1 MPTAHEQ
8 FSEQFHRWEVRG
20 RGWMVFGE
28 PVYPEP
34 PFVPFQRRYLPETP
48 EEDDGRRPTIL
59 SSLVQKLARKIAL
72 PTQTRVVE
80 PEEEPEPIGLT
91 RDSLVEF
98 QASLPADLDIA
109 RESFEQFLRNLA
121 LCREPVAFELMGTH
135 KRVLV
140 QFAASAD
147 DASLVRK
154 QLQAHFPDVQFRQL
168 QGTLE
173 TASDASH
180 GGEALAVEFGLER
193 EFMLPLASGKLDPFI
208 GIVGALAEL
217 QPEEFALFQV
227 LWQPVQ
233 NPWAENITDAV
244 THSDGKAFFI
254 DSPELTSAAENK
266 ISRPLYAAVVRI
278 ATKGE
283 THERALQIACDMASS
298 LRVFAQPQG
307 NELIPL
313 ENDEKYPV
321 DDHIKDVLRRQSRR
335 SGMLLNSDELIG
347 FVHLPSTAV
356 RSPVLA
362 RDSGKTKAAPAI
374 VRNASGLLLG
384 SNVHNGES
392 IPVRLT
398 PEQRVRHIHIIG
410 ATGTGKSTL
419 LFNLIRQ
426 DIENR
431 QGVGVL
437 DPSGDLIDRILD
449 VIPESRIND
458 VILVN
463 PSDTDFPIGFNILQA
478 HSEDEKNILASDLVS
493 MFRRLSTSWGDQ
505 MDVVLRNAILAFLES
520 STGGTLADLR
530 SFLIDDDYRKQFLT
544 TVREEAVVD
553 FWRKVFPRLTG
564 GKSIGSVLTRLH
576 TFLDQK
582 PFRLMVTQRENRL
595 DFANIMDTGKI
606 FLAKLPEGLMGA
618 EDSYM
623 LGTLL
628 VSKFQQMAM
637 ARQAQAA
644 SQRRDFWLYID
655 EFDNFITPS
664 MAWILS
670 KTRKYRLGL
679 TLAHHQLHQL
689 QADAK
694 VASAV
699 MSNPATRIVFKV
711 GDDDAKK
718 LAEGFTF
725 FKAQDFKNLANG
737 QAICRVER
745 SDFDF
750 NLSVPL
756 PEKADEAEAVK
767 RREKIITAS
776 RAKYGTPRAQVKSIS
791 PPTSEGGQP
800 SPKPVKLETP
810 PVTEPISS
818 PPPRPAIPHISETPK
833 DAEIPKST
841 ESERSIKDI
850 IIPEA
855 ESLDYTAKEEIT
867 IPEFG
872 RPDLILTRGKRS
884 LACEINATT
893 RPETEADHIRLR
905 LKAGFSHVA
914 VVSLNRRS
922 LQLIKEAYLQLGV
935 NADISKV
942 GFYTPEEFK
951 AQLFNW
957 AADDPEGGAVE
968 RGQPVKRKDMS
979 NSGQLSDEER
989 RKRHKD
995 ELEKLIKAMKG

>member
-8 FSEQFHRWEVRG
+8 FSEQFRRWELRG
-20 RGWMVFGE
+20 RGWQVFEE
-28 PVYPEP
+28 PVHPEP
-34 PFVPFQRRYLPETP
+34 PFVPFHGHYLPEATAI
-48 EEDDGRRPTIL
+48 DDGRRPTLL
-59 SSLVQKLARKIAL
+59 SSLYRKLTSPR
-72 PTQTRVVE
+72 PEPPPVVPE
-80 PEEEPEPIGLT
+80 PEEEPEPQ
-91 RDSLVEF
+91 SLVRDKLIEL
-98 QASLPADLDIA
+98 QTSLPADLDIGRDA
-109 RESFEQFLRNLA
+109 FEQFLRNLA
-121 LCREPVAFELMGTH
+121 LCDEPVAFELLGSAG
-135 KRVLV
+135 RVCV
-140 QFAASAD
+140 QFTASAM
-147 DASLVRK
+147 DAPQVRR
-154 QLQAHFPDVQFRQL
+154 QLQAYFPEATFQTKEGALEQAWKSC
-168 QGTLE
+168 QGDEML
-173 TASDASH
+173 
-180 GGEALAVEFGLER
+180 VCEFGLAR
-193 EFMLPLASGKLDPFI
+193 EFMFTLASGKLDPFI
-208 GIVGALAEL
+208 GMVGALSEL
-217 QPEEFALFQV
+217 SPGDLGLFQI
-227 LWQPVQ
+227 LFQPAQ
-233 NPWAENITDAV
+233 EPWAANILHSV
-244 THSDGKAFFI
+244 THADGRPFFNNR
-254 DSPELTSAAENK
+254 PELAGAAENK
-266 ISRPLYAAVVRI
+266 IKLPLYAAVVRL

-313 ENDEKYPV
+313 ENDETYPF
-321 DDHIKDVLRRQSRR
+321 DEHIEDVIRRQSRR
-335 SGMLLNSDELIG
+335 SGMLLNSAELIG
-347 FVHLPSTAV
+347 FVHLPSSAV
-356 RSPVLA
+356 RSPALA
-362 RDSGKTKAAPAI
+362 RDAGKTKAAPAI
-374 VRNASGLLLG
+374 VRNRTGLLLG

-392 IPVRLT
+392 TDVRLT
-398 PEQRVRHIHIIG
+398 PEQRVRHTHIIG

-449 VIPESRIND
+449 IIPDSRIDD

-463 PSDTDFPIGFNILQA
+463 PYDTDFPIGFNILQA
-478 HSEDEKNILASDLVS
+478 HSEDEKNVLASDLVS

-530 SFLIDDDYRKQFLT
+530 SFLIDDDFRNQFLT

-595 DFANIMDTGKI
+595 DFADIMDTGKI

-618 EDSYM
+618 EDSYT

-628 VSKFQQMAM
+628 VSKFQQTAM

-644 SQRRDFWLYID
+644 SDRPDFWLYID

-679 TLAHHQLHQL
+679 TLAHHELHQL
-689 QADAK
+689 QADSK

-699 MSNPATRIVFKV
+699 MSNPATRIVFRV

-718 LAEGFTF
+718 LAEGFSF
-725 FKAQDFKNLANG
+725 FEAQDFKNLADG

-750 NLSVPL
+750 NLSVPW
-756 PEKADEAEAVK
+756 PEKADEAEAVM
-767 RREKIITAS
+767 RREKIINTS
-776 RAKYGTPRAQVKSIS
+776 RAKYGTPRAQGKTTS

-800 SPKPVKLETP
+800 SPKTAKLETP
-810 PVTEPISS
+810 PVTAPILAS
-818 PPPRPAIPHISETPK
+818 PPPAAIPHVTETPK
-833 DAEIPKST
+833 DAEIPKPT
-841 ESERSIKDI
+841 ETERSIKDI

-855 ESLDYTAKEEIT
+855 ESLDYTVKEEIT
-867 IPEFG
+867 IPGHG
-872 RPDLILTRGKRS
+872 RPDLILNRGKRTI
-884 LACEINATT
+884 ACEISATT
-893 RPETEADHIRLR
+893 PPEMEADHIRLR
-905 LKAGFSHVA
+905 LKAGFGHIA
-914 VVSLNRRS
+914 VVSANRRK
-922 LQLIKEAYLQLGV
+922 LKLIGESFLRLGV
-935 NADISKV
+935 DADISKV
-942 GFYTPEEFK
+942 GFYTPQEFIT
-951 AQLFNW
+951 QLFNW
-957 AADDPEGGAVE
+957 AADDPEGGAIE
-968 RGQPVKRKDMS
+968 RGQPQKRRDMQ
-979 NSGQLSDEER
+979 NSSQLSDEER
-989 RKRHKD
+989 RQRHKE
-995 ELEKLIKAMKG
+995 ELEKLTKALKR

>member
-1 MPTAHEQ
+1 MPSAHEQ
-8 FSEQFHRWEVRG
+8 LSEQFHRWEVRG
-20 RGWMVFGE
+20 RGWKVYGQ

-34 PFVPFQRRYLPETP
+34 PFVPFQRLYLPETP
-48 EEDDGRRPTIL
+48 VEDDGRRPTIL

-72 PTQTRVVE
+72 PTQTAVVE
-80 PEEEPEPIGLT
+80 PEEEPEPIALT

-109 RESFEQFLRNLA
+109 RDSFEQFLRNLA
-121 LCREPVAFELMGTH
+121 LCREPVAFELLGMH
-135 KRVLV
+135 ERVLV

-168 QGTLE
+168 AGMLE
-173 TASDASH
+173 TEWDESPD
-180 GGEALAVEFGLER
+180 GEALAVEFGLER

-208 GIVGALAEL
+208 GIIGALAEL
-217 QPEEFALFQV
+217 QAEEFALFQV

-244 THSDGKAFFI
+244 THSDGKPFFI

-278 ATKGE
+278 ATKGK

-313 ENDEKYPV
+313 ENDEQYPV
-321 DDHIKDVLRRQSRR
+321 DDHIEDVLRRQSRR

-347 FVHLPSTAV
+347 FVHLPSSDV

-384 SNVHNGES
+384 NNVHNGES
-392 IPVRLT
+392 VPVRLT
-398 PEQRVRHIHIIG
+398 AEQRVRHTHIIG

-426 DIENR
+426 DIDNR

-449 VIPESRIND
+449 IIPDSRMDD
-458 VILVN
+458 VVLVN
-463 PSDTDFPIGFNILQA
+463 PYDTDYPIGFNILQA
-478 HSEDEKNILASDLVS
+478 HSEDEKNVLASDLVS

-505 MDVVLRNAILAFLES
+505 MDVVMRNAIRAFLES
-520 STGGTLADLR
+520 STGGTLADLQ
-530 SFLIDDDYRKQFLT
+530 SFLIDEDFQKQFLA
-544 TVREEAVVD
+544 TVRDEGVLD
-553 FWRKVFPRLTG
+553 FWRRVFPRLPG
-564 GKSIGSVLTRLH
+564 GKSIGSVLVRLH
-576 TFLDQK
+576 AFLDQK

-595 DFANIMDTGKI
+595 DFADIMDNGKI

-628 VSKFQQMAM
+628 VSKFQQTAM
-637 ARQAQAA
+637 TRQAQAA
-644 SQRRDFWLYID
+644 SARRDFWLYID

-679 TLAHHQLHQL
+679 TLAHHELHQL
-689 QADAK
+689 QDDSK

-711 GDDDAKK
+711 GDADAKK

-750 NLSVPL
+750 NLSIPL
-756 PEKADEAEAVK
+756 PEKADELEATR
-767 RREKIITAS
+767 RREKIITLS
-776 RAKYGTPRAQVKSIS
+776 RQKYGTPRAQVKTIP
-791 PPTSEGGQP
+791 PPTLEGGQP
-800 SPKPVKLETP
+800 NPRPVKLETP
-810 PVTEPISS
+810 PALEPLSS
-818 PPPRPAIPHISETPK
+818 PPPPPATPHVSNTPK

-855 ESLDYTAKEEIT
+855 ESLDYTVREEIT
-867 IPEFG
+867 IPGHG

-884 LACEINATT
+884 LVCEINATT

-922 LQLIKEAYLQLGV
+922 LQSIKEAYSQLGV
-935 NADISKV
+935 YVDISKI
-942 GFYTPEEFK
+942 GFYTPAEFK

-957 AADDPEGGAVE
+957 AADDPEGGAIE
-968 RGQPVKRKDMS
+968 RGKPVKRKDMP

-989 RKRHKD
+989 KQRHKV
-995 ELEKLIKAMKG
+995 ELQKLMKALKG

>member
-8 FSEQFHRWEVRG
+8 FSEQFRRWELRG
-20 RGWMVFGE
+20 RGWQVFDE
-28 PVYPEP
+28 PVHPEP
-34 PFVPFQRRYLPETP
+34 PFVPFRGHYLPETP
-48 EEDDGRRPTIL
+48 AVDDGLRPTLL
-59 SSLVQKLARKIAL
+59 SSLYRKLTSPRPEPPPVI
-72 PTQTRVVE
+72 PE
-80 PEEEPEPIGLT
+80 PEEEPEPQ
-91 RDSLVEF
+91 SLVRERPIEL
-98 QASLPADLDIA
+98 QTSLPADLDIGRDA
-109 RESFEQFLRNLA
+109 FEQFLRNLA
-121 LCREPVAFELMGTH
+121 LCREPVAFELLGIAG
-135 KRVLV
+135 RVSV
-140 QFAASAD
+140 QFVAGQH
-147 DASLVRK
+147 DAPQVRR
-154 QLQAHFPDVQFRQL
+154 QLQAYFPDANFQTKEDALEQAW
-168 QGTLE
+168 GTCK
-173 TASDASH
+173 
-180 GGEALAVEFGLER
+180 GEEMLACEFGLAR
-193 EFMLPLASGKLDPFI
+193 EFMFPLASGKLDPFI
-208 GIVGALAEL
+208 GMVGALSEL
-217 QPEEFALFQV
+217 SSGDFGLFQILFQPTQEPWADNILRSVTHADGKPFFVNQPELA
-227 LWQPVQ
+227 
-233 NPWAENITDAV
+233 
-244 THSDGKAFFI
+244 G
-254 DSPELTSAAENK
+254 AAENK
-266 ISRPLYAAVVRI
+266 IKLPLYAAVVRI

-313 ENDEKYPV
+313 ENDEQYPL
-321 DDHIKDVLRRQSRR
+321 DEHIEDVIRRQSRR

-347 FVHLPSTAV
+347 FVHLPSSAV
-356 RSPVLA
+356 RSPAMA
-362 RDSGKTKAAPAI
+362 RDAGKTKAAPAI
-374 VRNASGLLLG
+374 VRNAAGLLLG
-384 SNVHNGES
+384 TNVHNGES
-392 IPVRLT
+392 NAIRLT
-398 PEQRVRHIHIIG
+398 TEQRVRHTHIIG

-449 VIPESRIND
+449 IIPDSRMDD
-458 VILVN
+458 VVLVN
-463 PSDTDFPIGFNILQA
+463 PYDTDFPIAFNILQA

-505 MDVVLRNAILAFLES
+505 MDVVMRNAIRAFLES
-520 STGGTLADLR
+520 STGGTLADLQ
-530 SFLIDDDYRKQFLT
+530 SFLIDEDFRKQFLD
-544 TVREEAVVD
+544 TVSDEGVLD
-553 FWRKVFPRLTG
+553 FWRRVFPRLSG

-576 TFLDQK
+576 MFLDQK

-595 DFANIMDTGKI
+595 DFADIMDTGKI

-628 VSKFQQMAM
+628 VSKFQQTAM

-644 SQRRDFWLYID
+644 SDRPDFWLYID

-679 TLAHHQLHQL
+679 TLAHHELHQL
-689 QADAK
+689 HEDAK

-699 MSNPATRIVFKV
+699 MSNPATRIVFRV

-718 LAEGFTF
+718 LAEGFSF
-725 FKAQDFKNLANG
+725 FEAQDFKNLADG

-756 PEKADEAEAVK
+756 PQKADETEAAK
-767 RREKIITAS
+767 RREKIITLS
-776 RAKYGTPRAQVKSIS
+776 RAKYGTPRAQSKAVTPEPLASGK
-791 PPTSEGGQP
+791 P
-800 SPKPVKLETP
+800 SPKPAKVETP
-810 PVTEPISS
+810 LATEPISAT
-818 PPPRPAIPHISETPK
+818 PPPTTIPQVSEPPKPAEVPK
-833 DAEIPKST
+833 PA
-841 ESERSIKDI
+841 ESERAIKDI

-855 ESLDYTAKEEIT
+855 ESLDYTVREEIT
-867 IPEFG
+867 IPGHG

-884 LACEINATT
+884 LVCEINATT

-905 LKAGFSHVA
+905 LKAGFPYVA

-922 LQLIKEAYLQLGV
+922 LQLIETAYLRLGAD
-935 NADISKV
+935 ADISKV
-942 GFYTPEEFK
+942 GFYIPEEFK

-957 AADDPEGGAVE
+957 ASDDPEGGAIE
-968 RGQPVKRKDMS
+968 RGRPVKRMVLSD
-979 NSGQLSDEER
+979 SGQLSPEQLALRYKE
-989 RKRHKD
+989 
-995 ELEKLIKAMKG
+995 ELEKLTKALKR

>member
-8 FSEQFHRWEVRG
+8 FSEQFHRWELRG
-20 RGWMVFGE
+20 RGWQVFDE
-28 PVYPEP
+28 PVHPEP
-34 PFVPFQRRYLPETP
+34 PFVPFHGHYLPETP
-48 EEDDGRRPTIL
+48 VVDDGRRPTFL
-59 SSLVQKLARKIAL
+59 SSLFRKAVAAPEVPPIV
-72 PTQTRVVE
+72 PE
-80 PEEEPEPIGLT
+80 PEGEPEPQ
-91 RDSLVEF
+91 SLVRDKLIEL
-98 QASLPADLDIA
+98 QTSLPADLDIGKEA
-109 RESFEQFLRNLA
+109 FEQFLRNLA
-121 LCREPVAFELMGTH
+121 LCHEPVAFELLGVAGH
-135 KRVLV
+135 VSV
-140 QFAASAD
+140 QFAASAA
-147 DASLVRK
+147 DAPQVRR
-154 QLQAHFPDVQFRQL
+154 QLQAYFPDASFQPKANNLEQAWESC
-168 QGTLE
+168 QGDEML
-173 TASDASH
+173 
-180 GGEALAVEFGLER
+180 VCEFGLAH
-193 EFMLPLASGKLDPFI
+193 EFMFTLASGKLDPFI
-208 GIVGALAEL
+208 GMVGALSEL
-217 QPEEFALFQV
+217 SPSDLGLFQI
-227 LWQPVQ
+227 LFQPAQ
-233 NPWAENITDAV
+233 EPWAENIMRSV
-244 THSDGKAFFI
+244 TNADGKPFFVNM
-254 DSPELTSAAENK
+254 PELTGAAENK
-266 ISRPLYAAVVRI
+266 INHPLYAAVVRI
-278 ATKGE
+278 ATKGK
-283 THERALQIACDMASS
+283 THERALQIACDMTSS

-313 ENDEKYPV
+313 QNDEKYPFEEHV
-321 DDHIKDVLRRQSRR
+321 EDVIRRQSRR

-347 FVHLPSTAV
+347 FVHLPSSAV
-356 RSPVLA
+356 RSPALA
-362 RDSGKTKAAPAI
+362 RDAGKTKAAPAI
-374 VRNASGLLLG
+374 VRNNTGLLLG
-384 SNVHNGES
+384 INIHNGES
-392 IPVRLT
+392 IDVRLT
-398 PEQRVRHIHIIG
+398 AEQRVRHTHIIG

-449 VIPESRIND
+449 IIPDSRIND

-463 PSDTDFPIGFNILQA
+463 PYDTDFPIGFNILQA

-505 MDVVLRNAILAFLES
+505 MDVVMRNAICAFLES
-520 STGGTLADLR
+520 STGGTLADLQ
-530 SFLIDDDYRKQFLT
+530 SFLIDDDFRNQLLT
-544 TVREEAVVD
+544 TVRDEGVLD
-553 FWRKVFPRLTG
+553 FWRRVFPRLPG

-595 DFANIMDTGKI
+595 DFAKIMDTGKI

-628 VSKFQQMAM
+628 VSKFQQAAM
-637 ARQAQAA
+637 ARQARAE
-644 SQRRDFWLYID
+644 SERPDFWLYID

-679 TLAHHQLHQL
+679 TLAHHELHQL

-756 PEKADEAEAVK
+756 PAKADEVEAAM

-776 RAKYGTPRAQVKSIS
+776 RAKYGTPRAQVKTIS
-791 PPTSEGGQP
+791 PQTLEGGQP
-800 SPKPVKLETP
+800 SPKSAKLEPP
-810 PVTEPISS
+810 PVTEPISGS
-818 PPPRPAIPHISETPK
+818 PPLAAIPPVSETPK
-833 DAEIPKST
+833 DAEIPKPA
-841 ESERSIKDI
+841 ESERAVKDI

-855 ESLDYTAKEEIT
+855 ESLDYTVREEIT
-867 IPEFG
+867 IPGHG
-872 RPDLILTRGKRS
+872 RPDLILKRGKRS
-884 LACEINATT
+884 LVCEINATT

-905 LKAGFSHVA
+905 MKAGFSHVA

-922 LQLIKEAYLQLGV
+922 LKLIEEAYLQLGAD
-935 NADISKV
+935 ADISKV

-957 AADDPEGGAVE
+957 AADDAEGGTIE
-968 RGQPVKRKDMS
+968 RSQPHRRQDMPS
-979 NSGQLSDEER
+979 SGHLTDEER
-989 RKRHKD
+989 RQRHKI
-995 ELEKLIKAMKG
+995 ELEKLTKALKR

>member
-1 MPTAHEQ
+1 
-8 FSEQFHRWEVRG
+8 
-20 RGWMVFGE
+20 
-28 PVYPEP
+28 
-34 PFVPFQRRYLPETP
+34 
-48 EEDDGRRPTIL
+48 
-59 SSLVQKLARKIAL
+59 
-72 PTQTRVVE
+72 
-80 PEEEPEPIGLT
+80 
-91 RDSLVEF
+91 
-98 QASLPADLDIA
+98 
-109 RESFEQFLRNLA
+109 
-121 LCREPVAFELMGTH
+121 
-135 KRVLV
+135 
-140 QFAASAD
+140 
-147 DASLVRK
+147 
-154 QLQAHFPDVQFRQL
+154 
-168 QGTLE
+168 
-173 TASDASH
+173 
-180 GGEALAVEFGLER
+180 
-193 EFMLPLASGKLDPFI
+193 MLPLASGKLDPFI

-244 THSDGKAFFI
+244 THSDGKPFFI
-254 DSPELTSAAENK
+254 DSPELTSAAEDK

-278 ATKGE
+278 ATQGE

-313 ENDEKYPV
+313 ENDEEYPV
-321 DDHIKDVLRRQSRR
+321 DDHIEDVLRRQSRR

-347 FVHLPSTAV
+347 FVHLPSSAV

-362 RDSGKTKAAPAI
+362 RDSFKTKAAPAV
-374 VRNASGLLLG
+374 VRNPTGLLLG
-384 SNVHNGES
+384 SNFHNGES

-398 PEQRVRHIHIIG
+398 AEQRVRHTHIIG

-449 VIPESRIND
+449 IIPDSRIDD

-463 PSDTDFPIGFNILQA
+463 PYDTDFPIGFNILQA
-478 HSEDEKNILASDLVS
+478 HSEDEKNVLASDLVS

-505 MDVVLRNAILAFLES
+505 MDVVMRNAIRAFLES
-520 STGGTLADLR
+520 STGGTLADLQ
-530 SFLIDDDYRKQFLT
+530 SFLIDDEFRIRFLD
-544 TVREEAVVD
+544 TVRDEGVLD
-553 FWRKVFPRLTG
+553 FWRRVFPRLTG
-564 GKSIGSVLTRLH
+564 GKSISSVLIRLH

-628 VSKFQQMAM
+628 VSKFQQTAM
-637 ARQAQAA
+637 TRQAQAA
-644 SQRRDFWLYID
+644 SARQDFWLYID

-679 TLAHHQLHQL
+679 TLAHHELHQL
-689 QADAK
+689 QADSK

-699 MSNPATRIVFKV
+699 MSNPATRVVFRV

-718 LAEGFTF
+718 LADGFSF
-725 FKAQDFKNLANG
+725 FEAQDFKNLADG

-750 NLSVPL
+750 NLSVPW
-756 PEKADEAEAVK
+756 PEKADEAAAVK

-776 RAKYGTPRAQVKSIS
+776 RAQYGTPRAQVKTTS
-791 PPTSEGGQP
+791 PFTSEGGQP
-800 SPKPVKLETP
+800 SPKPAKLETP

-818 PPPRPAIPHISETPK
+818 SPPPVANPHVSETPK
-833 DAEIPKST
+833 DAEIPKSI

-855 ESLDYTAKEEIT
+855 ESLDYTVREEIT
-867 IPEFG
+867 IPGHG

-922 LQLIKEAYLQLGV
+922 LQLIKEAYLRLGA
-935 NADISKV
+935 NADVSKV
-942 GFYTPEEFK
+942 GFYTPQEFIT
-951 AQLFNW
+951 QLFNW
-957 AADDPEGGAVE
+957 AADDPEGGAIQ
-968 RGQPVKRKDMS
+968 RGQPVKRKDMP
-979 NSGQLSDEER
+979 NSSQLSDEER
-989 RKRHKD
+989 KQRHKD
-995 ELEKLIKAMKG
+995 ELEKLIKAMKR

>member
-8 FSEQFHRWEVRG
+8 FSEQFRRWELRG
-20 RGWMVFGE
+20 RGWQVFEE
-28 PVYPEP
+28 PVNPEP
-34 PFVPFQRRYLPETP
+34 PFVPFRGHYLPEATAI
-48 EEDDGRRPTIL
+48 DDGRRPTLL
-59 SSLVQKLARKIAL
+59 SSFYRKLTSPRPEPPPVA
-72 PTQTRVVE
+72 PE
-80 PEEEPEPIGLT
+80 PEEEPDPQ
-91 RDSLVEF
+91 SLVREKLIEL
-98 QASLPADLDIA
+98 QTSLPADLDIGRDA
-109 RESFEQFLRNLA
+109 FEQFLRNLA
-121 LCREPVAFELMGTH
+121 LCREPVVFELLGIAG
-135 KRVLV
+135 RVSV
-140 QFAASAD
+140 QFTAGAA
-147 DASLVRK
+147 DAPQVRR
-154 QLQAHFPDVQFRQL
+154 QLQAYFPDATFQTKE
-168 QGTLE
+168 GTLE
-173 TASDASH
+173 QAWKSCQGD
-180 GGEALAVEFGLER
+180 EMVVCEFGLAR

-208 GIVGALAEL
+208 GMVGALSEL
-217 QPEEFALFQV
+217 SPGDLGLFQI
-227 LWQPVQ
+227 LFQPAQ
-233 NPWAENITDAV
+233 EPWAENILRSV
-244 THSDGKAFFI
+244 THADGRPFFNNQ
-254 DSPELTSAAENK
+254 PELAGAAENK
-266 ISRPLYAAVVRI
+266 IKLPLYAAVVRI
-278 ATKGE
+278 ATKGK
-283 THERALQIACDMASS
+283 THERALQTACDLASS

-313 ENDEKYPV
+313 ENVEEYPF
-321 DDHIKDVLRRQSRR
+321 DDHIEDVIRRQSRR

-347 FVHLPSTAV
+347 FVHLPSSAV
-356 RSPVLA
+356 RSPALA
-362 RDSGKTKAAPAI
+362 RDAGKTKAAPTM
-374 VRNASGLLLG
+374 VRNDTGLLLG

-398 PEQRVRHIHIIG
+398 TEQRVRHTHIIG

-426 DIENR
+426 DIEKGE
-431 QGVGVL
+431 GVGVL

-449 VIPESRIND
+449 IIPDSRIED

-463 PSDTDFPIGFNILQA
+463 PYDTDYPIGFNILQA

-505 MDVVLRNAILAFLES
+505 MDVVMRNAIRAFLES
-520 STGGTLADLR
+520 STGGTLADLQ
-530 SFLIDDDYRKQFLT
+530 SFLLDEDCRNQFLT
-544 TVREEAVVD
+544 TVRDEGVQD
-553 FWRKVFPRLTG
+553 FWRRVFPRLPG

-595 DFANIMDTGKI
+595 DFAKIMDSGKI
-606 FLAKLPEGLMGA
+606 FLAKLPEGLMGS

-628 VSKFQQMAM
+628 VSKFQQTAM

-644 SQRRDFWLYID
+644 SERRDFWLYID

-679 TLAHHQLHQL
+679 TLAHHDLHQL

-711 GDDDAKK
+711 GDDDAKR
-718 LAEGFTF
+718 LAEGFSF
-725 FKAQDFKNLANG
+725 FEAQDFKNLPNG

-756 PEKADEAEAVK
+756 PEMADEAATAM
-767 RREKIITAS
+767 RREKIITLS
-776 RAKYGTPRAQVKSIS
+776 REKYGTPRAQSKAVL
-791 PPTSEGGQP
+791 PEPLTSGQP
-800 SPKPVKLETP
+800 GSKPATVETP
-810 PVTEPISS
+810 PATKPILAS
-818 PPPRPAIPHISETPK
+818 PPPTAIPQVSEPPK
-833 DAEIPKST
+833 PAEMPKPT
-841 ESERSIKDI
+841 GSERSIKDI

-855 ESLDYTAKEEIT
+855 ESLDYTVREEIT
-867 IPEFG
+867 IPGYG
-872 RPDLILTRGKRS
+872 RPDLILKRGKRS
-884 LACEINATT
+884 LVCEINATT

-905 LKAGFSHVA
+905 LKARFPYVA

-922 LQLIKEAYLQLGV
+922 LKLIEEAYLRLGPD
-935 NADISKV
+935 ADTSKV

-951 AQLFNW
+951 DQLFKW
-957 AADDPEGGAVE
+957 AADDPEGGAIE
-968 RGQPVKRKDMS
+968 SGQPVKRKVLS
-979 NSGQLSDEER
+979 NYGQLSPEQR
-989 RKRHKD
+989 AQRHME
-995 ELEKLIKAMKG
+995 ELEKLTKALKR

>member
-8 FSEQFHRWEVRG
+8 FSERFRRWELRG
-20 RGWMVFGE
+20 RGWRVFDE
-28 PVYPEP
+28 PVHPEP
-34 PFVPFQRRYLPETP
+34 PFVPFHGHYLPETP
-48 EEDDGRRPTIL
+48 VVDDGRRPTVL
-59 SSLVQKLARKIAL
+59 SSLFRKVVAAPEA
-72 PTQTRVVE
+72 PTVIPE
-80 PEEEPEPIGLT
+80 PEEEEPEPQ
-91 RDSLVEF
+91 SLVRENLIEL
-98 QASLPADLDIA
+98 QTSLPADLDIGKEA
-109 RESFEQFLRNLA
+109 FEQFLRNLA
-121 LCREPVAFELMGTH
+121 LCHEPVAFELLGIAGH
-135 KRVLV
+135 VCV
-140 QFAASAD
+140 QFTAGAT
-147 DASLVRK
+147 DAPQVRR
-154 QLQAHFPDVQFRQL
+154 QLQAYFPEATFQPKTNNLEQAWESC
-168 QGTLE
+168 QGDEMLV
-173 TASDASH
+173 
-180 GGEALAVEFGLER
+180 VEFGLAR
-193 EFMLPLASGKLDPFI
+193 EFMFTLASGKLDPFV
-208 GIVGALAEL
+208 GMVGALSEL
-217 QPEEFALFQV
+217 SPGDLGLFQI
-227 LWQPVQ
+227 LFQPAQ
-233 NPWAENITDAV
+233 EPWAENILRSVTDAG
-244 THSDGKAFFI
+244 GKPFFVNM
-254 DSPELTSAAENK
+254 SELTGAAENK
-266 ISRPLYAAVVRI
+266 VNHPLYAAVVRI

-283 THERALQIACDMASS
+283 TFERALQIASDMAGS

-313 ENDEKYPV
+313 ENEQYPFY
-321 DDHIKDVLRRQSRR
+321 DHIEDVLHRQSRR

-347 FVHLPSTAV
+347 FVHLPSSAV
-356 RSPVLA
+356 RSLALA
-362 RDSGKTKAAPAI
+362 RDAGKTKAAPAI
-374 VRNASGLLLG
+374 VRNATGLLLG
-384 SNVHNGES
+384 DNVHNGES

-398 PEQRVRHIHIIG
+398 AEQRVRHTHIIG

-419 LFNLIRQ
+419 LFKLICQ
-426 DIENR
+426 DIKNGE
-431 QGVGVL
+431 GVGVL
-437 DPSGDLIDRILD
+437 DPSGDLIDRILEI
-449 VIPESRIND
+449 IPDSRIND

-463 PSDTDFPIGFNILQA
+463 PYDTDFPIGFNILQA

-595 DFANIMDTGKI
+595 DFANIMDTSKI

-644 SQRRDFWLYID
+644 SERRDFWLYID

-689 QADAK
+689 QADPK

-750 NLSVPL
+750 NLLVPL
-756 PEKADEAEAVK
+756 PEKADEVAAAM
-767 RREKIITAS
+767 RRDKIITAS
-776 RAKYGTPRAQVKSIS
+776 REKYGTPRAQVGAILSPPFGSEQQGPNPTKQGAPPTTKSIS
-791 PPTSEGGQP
+791 VSQSPPVIPHDSEMPQ
-800 SPKPVKLETP
+800 SAKVPKP
-810 PVTEPISS
+810 
-818 PPPRPAIPHISETPK
+818 
-833 DAEIPKST
+833 T
-841 ESERSIKDI
+841 ESEHLVIKEKI
-850 IIPEA
+850 GLEA
-855 ESLDYTAKEEIT
+855 ESLDYTVSYEEHFPAIQGRADIVLRRGNQT
-867 IPEFG
+867 IICQVTVTTPVEF
-872 RPDLILTRGKRS
+872 
-884 LACEINATT
+884 
-893 RPETEADHIRLR
+893 EAESVRKF
-905 LKAGFSHVA
+905 LKAGIGHIALISI
-914 VVSLNRRS
+914 NRRK
-922 LQLIKEAYLQLGV
+922 LIRIQQTLEAVIPPDQI
-935 NADISKV
+935 AKI
-942 GFYTPEEFK
+942 GFYVPEEFVSK
-951 AQLFNW
+951 LYDW

-968 RGQPVKRKDMS
+968 RSKPRRRQNMLKAGQPSEV
-979 NSGQLSDEER
+979 ER
-989 RKRHKD
+989 NHREK
-995 ELEKLIKAMKG
+995 EMLEALRKAMKR

>member
-1 MPTAHEQ
+1 MATVHEQ
-8 FSEQFHRWEVRG
+8 LSEQFYRWEQRG
-20 RGWMVFGE
+20 RGWQVFGE

-34 PFVPFQRRYLPETP
+34 PFVPFDGHCLPNVP
-48 EEDDGRRPTIL
+48 VADDGRKPTML
-59 SSLVQKLARKIAL
+59 SSLFRKLSAPPEAPPVI
-72 PTQTRVVE
+72 PE
-80 PEEEPEPIGLT
+80 PEEEPEPIPLV
-91 RDSLVEF
+91 RDGLVEL
-98 QASLPADLDIA
+98 QTSLPADLDISKEA
-109 RESFEQFLRNLA
+109 LGQFLRNLA
-121 LCREPVAFELMGTH
+121 LCREPVGFELLGSAG
-135 KRVLV
+135 RVSV
-140 QFAASAD
+140 QFVAEQN
-147 DASLVRK
+147 DAPQVRR
-154 QLQAHFPDVQFRQL
+154 QLQAYFPEATFQTKEGALEQAW
-168 QGTLE
+168 GTCEGHE
-173 TASDASH
+173 TLVA
-180 GGEALAVEFGLER
+180 EFGLEH

-208 GIVGALAEL
+208 GMVGALSEL
-217 QPEEFALFQV
+217 SRGDLGLFQI
-227 LWQPVQ
+227 LFQPVQ
-233 NPWAENITDAV
+233 EPWAESILRSV
-244 THSDGKAFFI
+244 THSDGKPFFVNR
-254 DSPELTSAAENK
+254 PELTGAAENK
-266 ISRPLYAAVVRI
+266 IKTPLYAVVVRI

-283 THERALQIACDMASS
+283 THERALAIACDMASS

-313 ENDEKYPV
+313 RNDDDYPFQE
-321 DDHIKDVLRRQSRR
+321 HIEDIIRRQSRR

-347 FVHLPSTAV
+347 FVHLPSSAV
-356 RSPVLA
+356 RTPALA
-362 RDSGKTKAAPAI
+362 RDAGKTKAAPAI
-374 VRNASGLLLG
+374 VRNATGLFLG
-384 SNVHNGES
+384 TNVHNGES
-392 IPVRLT
+392 VSVRLT
-398 PEQRVRHIHIIG
+398 TEQRVRHTHIVG

-426 DIENR
+426 DIEKGE
-431 QGVGVL
+431 GVGVL

-449 VIPESRIND
+449 IIPDSRMDD

-463 PSDTDFPIGFNILQA
+463 PYDTDFPIGFNILQA
-478 HSEDEKNILASDLVS
+478 HSEDEKNVLASDLVS

-530 SFLIDDDYRKQFLT
+530 TFLIDDDFRDQFLA
-544 TVREEAVVD
+544 TVREEAVVE

-637 ARQAQAA
+637 ARQAQAV
-644 SQRRDFWLYID
+644 SDRPDFWLYID

-679 TLAHHQLHQL
+679 TLAHHELHQL
-689 QADAK
+689 HADSK

-699 MSNPATRIVFKV
+699 MSNPATRIVFRV

-718 LAEGFTF
+718 LADGFSF
-725 FKAQDFKNLANG
+725 FEAQDFKNLADG

-756 PEKADEAEAVK
+756 PDKADQAEAAM
-767 RREKIITAS
+767 RREKIIALS
-776 RAKYGTPRAQVKSIS
+776 REKYGTPRTQVKAIS
-791 PPTSEGGQP
+791 LQRLSGDQP
-800 SPKPVKLETP
+800 IPKPTKLETP
-810 PVTEPISS
+810 PAAEPISATPS
-818 PPPRPAIPHISETPK
+818 PAAVSQVSETPK
-833 DAEIPKST
+833 PSEIPKQT
-841 ESERSIKDI
+841 VSERSIKDI
-850 IIPEA
+850 IIPQA
-855 ESLDYTAKEEIT
+855 ESLDYTVSEEIT
-867 IPEFG
+867 IPGHG
-872 RPDLILTRGKRS
+872 RPDLILRRGKRS
-884 LACEINATT
+884 LVCEINATT

-922 LQLIKEAYLQLGV
+922 LQFIKEAFLQLGL

-951 AQLFNW
+951 SLLFNW
-957 AADDPEGGAVE
+957 ASDDPEGGAIE
-968 RGQPVKRKDMS
+968 RGQPVKRKDMPS
-979 NSGQLSDEER
+979 SGHLTKEQQAQ
-989 RKRHKD
+989 RHKE